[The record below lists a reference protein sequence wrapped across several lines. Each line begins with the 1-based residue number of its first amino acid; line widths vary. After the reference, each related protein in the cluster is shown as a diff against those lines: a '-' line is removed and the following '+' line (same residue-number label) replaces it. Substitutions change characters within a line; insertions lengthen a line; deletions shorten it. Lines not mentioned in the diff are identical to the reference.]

1 MDWVYLKYIIL
12 VVVTMLLATIASVIL
27 RKVTT
32 IFINRKITVIKGDP
46 TNFSFLKN
54 AIPFVI
60 FTIAII
66 FIFIKIPFLKSLGT
80 ALFAGAGILAAI
92 IGFASQK
99 AFANIISGFFILLFR
114 PFRVGDII
122 EVSNA
127 RRGTVEE
134 ITLRHTVIR
143 DFENRRII
151 IPNSQMSDDVIINST
166 ISDETIRKFVEF
178 GISYDSD
185 VDLAIAIIREEA
197 ENHPNFMDMRT
208 DQEKEDKVPAVM
220 VRMIGLSDFSVNLRA
235 YVWAANNA
243 AAFELN
249 CDVLK
254 SVKKRF
260 DNEGIEIPFPYRTI
274 VFKDGKEKLQA
285 QK

>member
-1 MDWVYLKYIIL
+1 MDWIYLKYIIL
-12 VVVTMLLATIASVIL
+12 VTGTILFATILSVVI
-27 RKVTT
+27 RKLVT
-32 IFINRKITVIKGDP
+32 IFINRKISVIKGDP

-54 AIPFVI
+54 AIPFFI

-99 AFANIISGFFILLFR
+99 AFANIISGFFILVFR

-122 EVSNA
+122 EVTGA

-151 IPNSQMSDDVIINST
+151 IPNSQMSDEVIINST
-166 ISDETIRKFVEF
+166 ISDESIRKFVEF

-185 VDLAIAIIREEA
+185 VDLAMSVIREEA
-197 ENHPNFMDMRT
+197 EKHPNFMDMRSE
-208 DQEKEDKVPAVM
+208 QEKADNIPAVL
-220 VRMIGLSDFSVNLRA
+220 VRLIGLGDFSVTLRA

-243 AAFELN
+243 AAFELQ
-249 CDVLK
+249 CDMLK

-260 DNEGIEIPFPYRTI
+260 ETEGIEIPFPYRTI
-274 VFKDGKEKLQA
+274 VFKDGKEKQPP

>member
-1 MDWVYLKYIIL
+1 MDWMYLKYIIL
-12 VVVTMLLATIASVIL
+12 IAGTILLATILSVLI
-27 RKVTT
+27 RKLVT
-32 IFINRKITVIKGDP
+32 IFINRKISIIRGDP

-99 AFANIISGFFILLFR
+99 AFANIISGFFILVFR

-122 EVSNA
+122 EVTGA

-151 IPNSQMSDDVIINST
+151 IPNSQMSDEVIINST
-166 ISDETIRKFVEF
+166 ISDESIRKFVDF
-178 GISYDSD
+178 SISYGSD
-185 VDLAIAIIREEA
+185 VDLAMTIIREEA
-197 ENHPNFMDMRT
+197 ENHPNFIDMRT

-220 VRMIGLSDFSVNLRA
+220 VRMIGLGDFSVNLRA
-235 YVWAANNA
+235 YVWSANNA

-249 CDVLK
+249 CDLLK

-274 VFKDGKEKLQA
+274 VFKDGKEKLPP

>member
-1 MDWVYLKYIIL
+1 MEWVYLKYIIL
-12 VVVTMLLATIASVIL
+12 VAGTMLLATIASIVL
-27 RKVTT
+27 RKLTT

-80 ALFAGAGILAAI
+80 ALFAGAGIVAAI

-122 EVSNA
+122 EVSDA
-127 RRGTVEE
+127 KTGAVEE

-166 ISDETIRKFVEF
+166 ISDESIRKFVDF

-185 VDLAIAIIREEA
+185 VDLAMTIIREET
-197 ENHPNFMDMRT
+197 ENHPNFKDMRT
-208 DQEKEDKVPAVM
+208 DQEKKDSVPPVM
-220 VRMIGLSDFSVNLRA
+220 VRMIGLGDFSVNLRA
-235 YVWAANNA
+235 YVWAADNA

-254 SVKKRF
+254 SVKRRF
-260 DNEGIEIPFPYRTI
+260 DDEGIEIPFPYRTI
-274 VFKDGKEKLQA
+274 VFKDGKEKLPA